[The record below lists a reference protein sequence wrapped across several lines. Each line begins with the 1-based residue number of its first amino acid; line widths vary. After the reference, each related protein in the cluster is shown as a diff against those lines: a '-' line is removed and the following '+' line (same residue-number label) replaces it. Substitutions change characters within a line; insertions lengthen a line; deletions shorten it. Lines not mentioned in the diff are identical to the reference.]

1 MVLDTTRSA
10 FAVVLISAEHP
21 STGKGHVVMALADLV
36 GAVAKLGTD
45 DADARVEFDQGDGRA
60 QSNVELVR
68 AAARESDSESMIVES
83 LRLSFLQAA
92 AHVPKMLCLR
102 PPNLSLVS
110 PHEACKYTTRI
121 LQNDAAI
128 RI

>member
-1 MVLDTTRSA
+1 MEPDEEPGAPIRVHISDLPDAIDVATYERNKHI
-10 FAVVLISAEHP
+10 LIVDNAE
-21 STGKGHVVMALADLV
+21 GMASRFLRYQRGCYLLFH
-36 GAVAKLGTD
+36 K
-45 DADARVEFDQGDGRA
+45 Q
-60 QSNVELVR
+60 
-68 AAARESDSESMIVES
+68 ESMIVES

-121 LQNDAAI
+121 LQNDAA
-128 RI
+128 